1 VVDAEELIAFCREGL
16 ASFKRPR
23 AVLVVDALPKT
34 GTGKM
39 QRYRVR
45 ELVAERHPDL
55 GVAPAATDAGG
66 SGVPAGAGLVS

>member
-1 VVDAEELIAFCREGL
+1 M

-34 GTGKM
+34 ATGKM

-45 ELVAERHPDL
+45 ELVTERHPDL
-55 GVAPAATDAGG
+55 GVAPPGVDAGG